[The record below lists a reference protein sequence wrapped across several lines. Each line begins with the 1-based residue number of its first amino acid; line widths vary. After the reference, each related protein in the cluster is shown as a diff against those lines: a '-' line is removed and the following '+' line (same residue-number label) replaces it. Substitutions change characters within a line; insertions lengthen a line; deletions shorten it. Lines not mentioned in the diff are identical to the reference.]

1 MAFVLK
7 APGISGERWGL
18 NSPRLMLTKRLRKY
32 SRVLGFI
39 SVVHTLKHEEYV
51 AHLDAVEGGLVAPL
65 AQEGER
71 RGDVRQWLGEGED
84 LSPLWGSSSLLLLSI
99 PL

>member
-1 MAFVLK
+1 M
-7 APGISGERWGL
+7 GSEQ
-18 NSPRLMLTKRLRKY
+18 SPFDVDKTTKKIFQGF
-32 SRVLGFI
+32 GFI